1 MGVRAESEKQC
12 YLPLEQGANRIT
24 QAFAE
29 LQEASV
35 PVLALPL
42 THWETLGKF
51 LTPIPWFPSL
61 NPEAPHSSPETSIH
75 VRWGLLEELK
85 RGQGQEG

>member
-29 LQEASV
+29 LQEA
-35 PVLALPL
+35 
-42 THWETLGKF
+42 
-51 LTPIPWFPSL
+51 
-61 NPEAPHSSPETSIH
+61 
-75 VRWGLLEELK
+75 
-85 RGQGQEG
+85 